1 MSKTHKAA
9 RVATTKVRDT
19 MSWEFV
25 RHQRN
30 VHSLNFKC
38 RSTADEAWVL
48 LVSDAHWDS
57 PHCDRDLLARH
68 MALAVERNAPILD
81 AGDFFDVMGG
91 KYDPRASKA
100 ELRPELLKGNYL
112 DEVVSQS
119 AEWLRPY
126 ASHLTLRGQGNHE
139 TAMLK
144 RHETNLTE
152 RLTERLRS
160 MGSPA
165 DTGGFS
171 GFVRVTF
178 SDGASHRDGKTLWY
192 HHGYGG
198 GGPVTRGVIQTNRQ
212 AVYLSDAD
220 LVWNGH
226 THDAW
231 QMPIERIRLTSR
243 NIVEKHR
250 QLHIRTAG
258 YKEEYEDGY
267 GGWHIERG
275 APPKPVGGAWVRF
288 FYITGSNRRIAFEV
302 TEAAW

>member
-1 MSKTHKAA
+1 MPKPPNKN
-9 RVATTKVRDT
+9 KL
-19 MSWEFV
+19 MKWEFQ
-25 RHQRN
+25 RKSRN
-30 VHSLNFKC
+30 VHTINYTFKN
-38 RSTADEAWVL
+38 SFDEGWML

-57 PHCDRDLLARH
+57 PHCDRDLLAKH
-68 MALAVERNAPILD
+68 MRLAVERDAPILD

-91 KYDPRASKA
+91 KYDPRASKS

-119 AEWLRPY
+119 ADWLRPF

-152 RLTERLRS
+152 RLTERLKI

-165 DTGGFS
+165 DVGGFS
-171 GFVRVTF
+171 GFVRIHF
-178 SDGASHRDGKTLWY
+178 GDKHSLRDAKTLWY

-212 AVYLSDAD
+212 AVFLSDAD
-220 LVWNGH
+220 IVWNGH
-226 THDAW
+226 THDSW
-231 QMPIERIRLTSR
+231 QLPIERIRLNHNY
-243 NIVEKHR
+243 NIEKVR
-250 QLHIRTAG
+250 QMHIRTAG
-258 YKEEYEDGY
+258 YKEEFVDGY

-288 FYITGSNRRIAFEV
+288 YVTDGNTRKIGYEV
-302 TEAAW
+302 TEAL